1 MPTKTRRFVL
11 NFIPYLKTSNKYR
24 MKFSFSII
32 LTILIFSQT
41 MGQNSIL
48 FSSATEL
55 AQSIRSGKITSYE
68 VVTAFIEQ
76 AEKYNHTYNAVVT
89 LNKTEALQ
97 RAKDADVAISKGE
110 IWGKLHGVPI
120 TIKDNYQTKGLR
132 TTAGYKP
139 LENNV
144 PDHDAEI
151 VKLLK
156 AEGAIIIG
164 KTNLSVLAMDM
175 QTDNRIFGK
184 TNNPWDTTKT
194 SGGSSGGC
202 ATALSTGMT
211 PLSFGNDLAGSIRLP
226 ASYCGVYGFKPSF
239 GVVSLHGI
247 QTDPEEKV
255 NGLKSLAV
263 AGPLARNIDDLELA
277 MSIIA
282 QTTAEDRRLIPL
294 IKNTDAIDIKKLKIA
309 WADEFGGVPVDDEM
323 KMKIRE
329 YISKLE
335 KAGATV
341 VKITPEIDFYLAWK
355 TWGSFVG
362 MQGGYNTSN
371 FKKWLGLPF
380 VKGVLKNVPMH
391 QNVVKPTSVEK
402 YMIAVNSQD
411 TMINIMENFLNEYD
425 AFICPVSPVT
435 AFNHHGPSK
444 SYGSF
449 NIYNTPLKVNGVDL
463 HYYMATQAY
472 TTLFTLTESP
482 VLSMPIALSKH
493 SLPIGIQVVGNRY
506 EDFKLLMVGKIIDEY
521 GDKFTFPLQ
530 K

>member
-1 MPTKTRRFVL
+1 
-11 NFIPYLKTSNKYR
+11 
-24 MKFSFSII
+24 
-32 LTILIFSQT
+32 
-41 MGQNSIL
+41 MGQNTIL
-48 FSSATEL
+48 FSSASEL
-55 AQSIRSGKITSYE
+55 AQHIKSGKLTSYE
-68 VVTAFIEQ
+68 VVNAFIEQ
-76 AEKYNHTYNAVVT
+76 TEKYNHTYNAVVT

-97 RAKDADVAISKGE
+97 RAKEADVALSKGE

-120 TIKDNYQTKGLR
+120 TIKDNYRTKGLR

-144 PDHDAEI
+144 PDQDAEI

-175 QTDNRIFGK
+175 QSDNRIFGK

-202 ATALSTGMT
+202 ATAVATGMT
-211 PLSFGNDLAGSIRLP
+211 PLSFGNDLAGSIRIP

-247 QTDPEEKV
+247 QTDPKEKV

-263 AGPLARNIDDLELA
+263 AGPLARTIDDLELA

-282 QTTAEDRRLIPL
+282 QTTDEDRRLVPL
-294 IKNTDAIDIKKLKIA
+294 IKNMDTIDIKNLKVA
-309 WADEFGGVPVDDEM
+309 WTDDFGGVPVDNEM
-323 KMKIRE
+323 KLKIQE

-341 VKITPEIDFYLAWK
+341 VKVTPEINFNLAWK

-362 MQGGYNTSN
+362 MQGGYSTSN
-371 FKKWLGLPF
+371 FLKWLGLPF
-380 VKGVLKNVPMH
+380 MKGVLKNVSMH

-402 YMIAVNSQD
+402 YMIAMNIQD
-411 TMINIMENFLNEYD
+411 TLINNMENFLNVYD
-425 AFICPVSPVT
+425 VFICPVSSVT
-435 AFNHHGPSK
+435 AFNHHAPTK
-444 SYGSF
+444 SLGNF
-449 NIYNTPLKVNGVDL
+449 NIYNTPLKVNSADI

-472 TTLFTLTESP
+472 TTPFTLTESP
-482 VLSMPIALSKH
+482 VLALPIGLSGQQ
-493 SLPIGIQVVGNRY
+493 LPIGIQVVGKRY
-506 EDFKLLMVGKIIDEY
+506 EDFRLLRIGKILNQYIDSIAY
-521 GDKFTFPLQ
+521 PLN
-530 K
+530 KN